1 MQEAVERSDVL
12 VRKEDAEAQ
21 YRHGLQALQQWRD
34 GTGPSEALD
43 RAVELLTSASESGD
57 HDGARVALA
66 QENLRIAHPTTCQ
79 KTSCKWPLIS

>member
-66 QENLRIAHPTTCQ
+66 QL
-79 KTSCKWPLIS
+79 